1 MLTVRDLMTDE
12 VVTVHPTTPIKDV
25 ARSLVEHRISGLPV
39 VDDGG
44 LVLGVVSEG
53 DLIFKEQA
61 PDSVERR
68 PLALIFGDSPATRAR
83 LAKVL
88 ALTAGDAMTAPAITV
103 TADLLVAEAAATMT
117 RSRVNRL
124 PVVDGDVLVGVISR
138 ADVVRA
144 LVRTD
149 DELADSIRDDVLYQT
164 MWLDPGLFDVVVTD
178 GRAWIRGRVERR
190 SEAEMIDRIA
200 KMVPGVIGVTTELAW
215 ELDDRKIEAPKRD
228 LVSRYKP

>member
-12 VVTVHPTTPIKDV
+12 VVTAHPTMPIKDV
-25 ARSLVEHRISGLPV
+25 ATLLVEHRISGLPV

-53 DLIFKEQA
+53 DLIFKEHA

-68 PLALIFGDSPATRAR
+68 PLARIFGDSSATRAR

-103 TADLLVAEAAATMT
+103 TANSLIAEAAATMT

-149 DELADSIRDDVLYQT
+149 DELAESIREDVLYQT

-178 GRAWIRGRVERR
+178 GRARIRGRVERR

-228 LVSRYKP
+228 LVSRY